1 MRLLEISPPR
11 SQSTEG
17 MLATLLHFLL
27 GKADMPEI
35 GDKSVKE
42 LKVPT
47 NTVLALMQNQGAG
60 FSYQDLDAA
69 VKDSEMIKHLVKSM
83 DPTSM
88 VIKASPDD
96 PIDDVKPGDEND
108 VASMASRAAKKRT

>member
-1 MRLLEISPPR
+1 
-11 SQSTEG
+11 

-42 LKVPT
+42 LTVPT
-47 NTVLALMQNQGAG
+47 DTVLALMQKQGSG

-69 VKDSEMIKHLVKSM
+69 VKQSDMIKNMIKSM
-83 DPTSM
+83 DPTSI
-88 VIKASPDD
+88 VIKASASD
-96 PIDDVKPGDEND
+96 PNDAIKVGDETD
-108 VASMASRAAKKRT
+108 VASMASRASKKRV